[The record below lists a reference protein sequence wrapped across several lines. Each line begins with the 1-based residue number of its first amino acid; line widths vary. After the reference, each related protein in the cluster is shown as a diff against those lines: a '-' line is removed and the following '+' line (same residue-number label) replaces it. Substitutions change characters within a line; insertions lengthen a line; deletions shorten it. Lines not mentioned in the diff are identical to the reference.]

1 MKRKINIL
9 LVFLLAFAVLFTG
22 CKKQDESSGDLDK
35 SDEIAQ
41 EVEQEEPVVEE
52 DPVVD
57 EEPAVEEEPAVDEE
71 PAVEEQPVIDE
82 EATVKDQPVI
92 DEEATVK
99 DQPAVEEKPKDQSKP
114 AEAKAEEPK
123 QEEKPVDERKNT
135 LKVQGN
141 VSNELSLSLAELQDY
156 TDIGFSGT
164 YYSLNSFGTTQ
175 HTDFKGVNLWLLL
188 KDKAGISDSATTVKV
203 IAVDGYEMQFS
214 IAQVKRSDYIDETD
228 QDVKLPVI
236 IAWQENGEDYSIN
249 DGPPYKLVIGQKEP
263 GDVNKP
269 QWVSNIDKII
279 VE

>member
-82 EATVKDQPVI
+82 EATVKDQP
-92 DEEATVK
+92 
-99 DQPAVEEKPKDQSKP
+99 AVEEKPKDQSKP
-114 AEAKAEEPK
+114 AEAKAEEPKQEEPK